1 MEQRK
6 KLSFDLNSKD
16 ITLQGGLQYLEKVW
30 IWVKVKEIN
39 EIYLQFSLLR
49 IRPEGGNGIIKL
61 PLGVHILPFLKGL
74 IADLRESCYW
84 SNGMWALTLVL

>member
-1 MEQRK
+1 M
-6 KLSFDLNSKD
+6 
-16 ITLQGGLQYLEKVW
+16 
-30 IWVKVKEIN
+30 KEIN

-74 IADLRESCYW
+74 VADLRRAVIEAMACEP
-84 SNGMWALTLVL
+84 